1 MKIALIGATGF
12 VGSAVLKEALERDHV
27 VTAIARHPEEIKVQN
42 NLTIVRGDVMD
53 AEKLSKLLKGNDVV
67 VSTYNAGWTN
77 PDLYNEFMKGS
88 KSIQEAVKK

>member
-1 MKIALIGATGF
+1 
-12 VGSAVLKEALERDHV
+12 
-27 VTAIARHPEEIKVQN
+27 
-42 NLTIVRGDVMD
+42 MD
-53 AEKLSKLLKGNDVV
+53 GEKLSKLLKGNDVV